1 MEKVV
6 LEDGTEIEICDG
18 AAENC
23 ISVHFS
29 EETEVAGIVEN
40 FTKENLKEFKILN
53 ASGVLCTTITNKK
66 LKTYTVNLEEKTV
79 TLNLED
85 VSELENR
92 VAELETTQE
101 LQDEAITELA
111 LMAAEQEA

>member
-6 LEDGTEIEICDG
+6 LKDGTEIEICDG

-23 ISVHFS
+23 IAVPFT
-29 EETEVAGIVEN
+29 EETEVAGIVGN
-40 FTKENLKEFKILN
+40 FTPENLKKFKIYN

-66 LKTYTVNLEEKTV
+66 VKSYTTNLEENTV

-111 LMAAEQEA
+111 SMAEE

>member
-6 LEDGTEIEICDG
+6 LEDGTEIEICNG

-23 ISVHFS
+23 ITVPFT
-29 EETEVAGIVEN
+29 EETEVSEIAGK
-40 FTKENLKEFKILN
+40 FTQKNLKEFKLLN
-53 ASGVLCTTITNKK
+53 ASGALCTTITNKK
-66 LKTYTVNLEEKTV
+66 LKTYTVNMEEKTV
-79 TLNLED
+79 TLSLED

-111 LMAAEQEA
+111 SMAAEQEV

>member
-6 LEDGTEIEICDG
+6 LKDGTEIKICDG

-23 ISVHFS
+23 ITVPFTDES
-29 EETEVAGIVEN
+29 EVAGITEN
-40 FTKENLKEFKILN
+40 FTQQNLEEFKIYN

-66 LKTYTVNLEEKTV
+66 VKSYTTNLEEKTV
-79 TLNLED
+79 TFNLEN

-92 VAELETTQE
+92 VSELEATQE
-101 LQDEAITELA
+101 MQDIAITELA
-111 LMAAEQEA
+111 EMATEV